1 MEWIAVLVIGLV
13 AGTLGGIVGFGT
25 SIMLLPVLVIVF
37 GPLEAVPMM
46 AVTAFMAN
54 LSRVLV
60 WWREVDWKVC
70 GAYAATGIPCAAL
83 GAATLLNLS
92 SRAIEAALGVFFILM
107 IPLRRKLQASGMKVR
122 LWQMA
127 VVGAVIGFLT
137 GIVVST
143 GPVNTPF
150 FLAYGLTRGAFLST
164 EAMASL
170 AVYASKSAVFA
181 HFGALGWTILWKG
194 LIVGS
199 SVMAGSW
206 LAKRFVL
213 KMEPEQFRHLMD
225 ALMLVAGA
233 TMLATALG

>member
-1 MEWIAVLVIGLV
+1 MTLHVPDPV
-13 AGTLGGIVGFGT
+13 ARAEVVRTPAIKQLR
-25 SIMLLPVLVIVF
+25 
-37 GPLEAVPMM
+37 
-46 AVTAFMAN
+46 FMAF
-54 LSRVLV
+54 
-60 WWREVDWKVC
+60 
-70 GAYAATGIPCAAL
+70 GG
-83 GAATLLNLS
+83 
-92 SRAIEAALGVFFILM
+92 
-107 IPLRRKLQASGMKVR
+107 
-122 LWQMA
+122 A

-164 EAMASL
+164 EAMASR

>member
-1 MEWIAVLVIGLV
+1 MEWIGVLVIGLV

-46 AVTAFMAN
+46 AVTALMAN

-127 VVGAVIGFLT
+127 IVGAAIGFLT

-225 ALMLVAGA
+225 ALMLVAGT
-233 TMLATALG
+233 TMLVTALG